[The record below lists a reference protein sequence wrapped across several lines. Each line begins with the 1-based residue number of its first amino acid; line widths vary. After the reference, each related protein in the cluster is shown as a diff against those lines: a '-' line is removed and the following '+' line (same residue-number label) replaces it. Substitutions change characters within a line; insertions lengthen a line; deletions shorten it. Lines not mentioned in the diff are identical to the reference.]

1 MDLLPAEITA
11 RTGEEPGEHDQELT
25 ALDQEA
31 RLAKRSPHYAEGSR
45 NEGHLGAL
53 VSEAQK
59 QVNSALGSD
68 R

>member
-1 MDLLPAEITA
+1 
-11 RTGEEPGEHDQELT
+11 LT
-25 ALDQEA
+25 ALDQKA

-53 VSEAQK
+53 VSEAQNK
-59 QVNSALGSD
+59 ANNALGSD